1 MKKKS
6 WLKQMVAAIFVL
18 SLFIQMHTI
27 SDASSSGTYQV
38 KAKLLNVRTGPST
51 HNHILG
57 SLKSNQIIQV
67 KSIGNG
73 WASFAYQGK
82 SAYVSAAYLQRVT
95 SSTIANEFKTIG
107 SNQQLILVTTPSK
120 GTSQAT
126 VQTFDKQSNGKWV
139 QRLNINGI
147 IGKSGF
153 VSNFNESSEGSPTGK
168 FTITEAFG
176 RKANPGTKLKY
187 KRLTSDSVWV
197 DNPKSQYYN
206 TLQSIKK
213 THEQSEKMYIPQYDY
228 GFVINYNTKRI
239 PGKGSAVFFHI
250 QKGNYTL
257 GCTAVSEQ
265 NVINILKWL
274 DPKKNPVIIET
285 PLDSAPFTTG
295 AL

>member
-6 WLKQMVAAIFVL
+6 WLKQMMAAIFVL
-18 SLFIQMHTI
+18 SLFIQMHTT

-38 KAKLLNVRTGPST
+38 NANLLNVRTGPST
-51 HNHILG
+51 HYHILG
-57 SLKSNQIIQV
+57 ALKNNQIIQV

-73 WASFAYQGK
+73 WASFTYQGK

-107 SNQQLILVTTPSK
+107 KNQQLILVTTPSK

-139 QRLNINGI
+139 QRLNISGI

-153 VSNFNESSEGSPTGK
+153 VSNFNENSVGSPTGK

-187 KRLTSDSVWV
+187 IRLTSDSVWV
-197 DNPKSQYYN
+197 DNPKS
-206 TLQSIKK
+206 T
-213 THEQSEKMYIPQYDY
+213 
-228 GFVINYNTKRI
+228 
-239 PGKGSAVFFHI
+239 
-250 QKGNYTL
+250 
-257 GCTAVSEQ
+257 
-265 NVINILKWL
+265 IL
-274 DPKKNPVIIET
+274 
-285 PLDSAPFTTG
+285 
-295 AL
+295 